1 MVGGNAYGE
10 TKLASSP
17 PGSVEARLIPSA
29 RNLKKENTMKVI
41 MRTTV
46 KVAPGKMGEY
56 KEVDKKGEAIAMR
69 AGGSPWK
76 RYGCI
81 SGDSAHTFV
90 YDTEFDSLAAME
102 AFLEKMFMDP
112 ERQQLMAKSDACIV
126 SHDNELLMPMP

>member
-56 KEVDKKGEAIAMR
+56 KEVDKKG
-69 AGGSPWK
+69 
-76 RYGCI
+76 
-81 SGDSAHTFV
+81 
-90 YDTEFDSLAAME
+90 
-102 AFLEKMFMDP
+102 
-112 ERQQLMAKSDACIV
+112 
-126 SHDNELLMPMP
+126 